1 MPCKSRTAAKPQA
14 SPTLTPARSFR
25 DDNAPGRG
33 RRSQT
38 QPDKTIALTCRNTTQ
53 WDAA

>member
-25 DDNAPGRG
+25 DDNDPRQH
-33 RRSQT
+33 QT
-38 QPDKTIALTCRNTTQ
+38 ECDALRL
-53 WDAA
+53 

>member
-25 DDNAPGRG
+25 DDNDARQ
-33 RRSQT
+33 RQT
-38 QPDKTIALTCRNTTQ
+38 QR
-53 WDAA
+53 DAAGHRNPSDLR

>member
-25 DDNAPGRG
+25 DDNGSRQW
-33 RRSQT
+33 QT
-38 QPDKTIALTCRNTTQ
+38 QH
-53 WDAA
+53 DAAGHRNPSDLR

>member
-25 DDNAPGRG
+25 DDNTLKQL
-33 RRSQT
+33 QT
-38 QPDKTIALTCRNTTQ
+38 QRDLARHRLFPDLR
-53 WDAA
+53 

>member
-25 DDNAPGRG
+25 DDNGSRQPP
-33 RRSQT
+33 T
-38 QPDKTIALTCRNTTQ
+38 QHDVPRHRYPSELR
-53 WDAA
+53 